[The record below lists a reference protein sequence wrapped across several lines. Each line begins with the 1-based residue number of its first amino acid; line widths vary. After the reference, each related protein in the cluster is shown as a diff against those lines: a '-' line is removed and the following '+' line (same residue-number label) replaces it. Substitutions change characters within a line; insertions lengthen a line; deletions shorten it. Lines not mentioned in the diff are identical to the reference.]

1 MIKVP
6 FKVVPCCI
14 RTKSKAS
21 HLLKRPSCKRE
32 KNLGASYLR
41 EAAENINKLQ
51 YLATEIERPLQWRS
65 IRVGGRTR
73 AGSSL
78 SAAGCWNAVWGAEL
92 PEQLRPAVRGNFQAG
107 RSGASRWHCEVAQ
120 EEHPSIPA
128 ASAASAS
135 RVEPADR
142 PQTFYYCHSLQ
153 PLPLSPRPH
162 PAPPSLEM
170 KSAVISMSGK
180 EKQECTKMWLI
191 LRKRSL
197 PLPLSPS
204 PSPHKKFT
212 STTRIRRIFPPSEM
226 EHPLFLC
233 FSEDVR
239 HQFYLL
245 FCTLRKNQTH
255 LYETSPGPEAP
266 ALALACRVASCCSF
280 SYFPSGRVSLLQLPK
295 GEAVFYLPCSTAEH
309 HGDLIFPCLETSPL

>member
-1 MIKVP
+1 M
-6 FKVVPCCI
+6 
-14 RTKSKAS
+14 
-21 HLLKRPSCKRE
+21 
-32 KNLGASYLR
+32 
-41 EAAENINKLQ
+41 
-51 YLATEIERPLQWRS
+51 
-65 IRVGGRTR
+65 GGRTR

-92 PEQLRPAVRGNFQAG
+92 PEQLRPAVQRAPAWKFPGGQERGQQVAL
-107 RSGASRWHCEVAQ
+107 RSSPRRASQHPGCTPASRL
-120 EEHPSIPA
+120 HPSIPA

-197 PLPLSPS
+197 PLPLLTKSLLPPHESGEFPPS
-204 PSPHKKFT
+204 S
-212 STTRIRRIFPPSEM
+212 PSEM

-266 ALALACRVASCCSF
+266 ALALACCVTSCCSF

-295 GEAVFYLPCSTAEH
+295 GEAVSYLPCSTAEH
-309 HGDLIFPCLETSPL
+309 RGDLIFPCLETSPL